1 MSRSLAGKTAVITG
15 VTSGIG
21 RATTFELCSAN
32 AQVVGIGR
40 NRLRL
45 EELAAE
51 LGSCFSF
58 IVADLAHG
66 ADRSRAIEALAAHP
80 GPIDVF
86 VSNAAECAYES
97 PLTVSSEMMARLFAV
112 NVTASVELCQALVPL
127 MSRGGQIVQLSSV
140 AARFMPNS
148 RFGPYAASK
157 AAIEQFTEALRLEL
171 HPRGIQVSLLRPGLV
186 DTAIYDK
193 VDGFAA
199 TRAKLVEQVPKW
211 LEAQDVAEAI
221 RWLLERPPHVVVSE
235 LTVLP
240 AGQTR

>member
-1 MSRSLAGKTAVITG
+1 MSRALAGKTVVITG

-21 RATTFELCSAN
+21 RATTLELCAAKAS
-32 AQVVGIGR
+32 VVGIGR
-40 NRLRL
+40 DRLKL
-45 EELAAE
+45 EAMAVE
-51 LGSCFSF
+51 LGAAFSF
-58 IVADLAHG
+58 VVADLAHAAERG
-66 ADRSRAIEALAAHP
+66 RAIEALRGRT
-80 GPIDVF
+80 GPVDVF
-86 VSNAAECAYES
+86 ISNAAECAYES
-97 PLTVSSEMMARLFAV
+97 PLTVGSETMARLFAV
-112 NVTASVELCQALVPL
+112 NVTACVELCQALVPL
-127 MSRGGQIVQLSSV
+127 MPKGGHVVQLSSV

-193 VDGFAA
+193 VEGFTS
-199 TRAKLVEQVPKW
+199 TREKLVEQIPKW
-211 LEAQDVAEAI
+211 LEAKDVADAI

>member
-1 MSRSLAGKTAVITG
+1 MSRALAGKTAVITG

-21 RATTFELCSAN
+21 RATTFELCA
-32 AQVVGIGR
+32 AKARVVGIGR
-40 NRLRL
+40 DRLKL
-45 EELAAE
+45 EAMAAE
-51 LGSCFSF
+51 LGASFSF
-58 IVADLAHG
+58 VVADLARADDRARAVETLEAQAG
-66 ADRSRAIEALAAHP
+66 AV
-80 GPIDVF
+80 DVF

-97 PLTVSSEMMARLFAV
+97 PLTVSSELFARLFAV
-112 NVTASVELCQALVPL
+112 NVTAAVELCQALVPL
-127 MSRGGQIVQLSSV
+127 MVKGGHVVQLSSV
-140 AARFMPNS
+140 AARFMPNA

-193 VDGFAA
+193 VEGFAS

-211 LEAQDVAEAI
+211 LEAKDVAEAI

>member
-1 MSRSLAGKTAVITG
+1 MSRAIAGKTAVITG

-32 AQVVGIGR
+32 ASVIGIGR
-40 NRLRL
+40 DRLKL
-45 EELAAE
+45 EAMASE
-51 LGSCFSF
+51 LGAAFSF
-58 IVADLAHG
+58 VVADLAQ
-66 ADRSRAIEALAAHP
+66 AEERSRAIQALKAQAASV
-80 GPIDVF
+80 DVF
-86 VSNAAECAYES
+86 VSNAAECAYDS
-97 PLTVSSEMMARLFAV
+97 PLTVSAETLARLFAV

-127 MSRGGQIVQLSSV
+127 MASGGQIIQLSSV

-193 VDGFAA
+193 VAGFAS
-199 TRAKLVEQVPKW
+199 TRERLIEQVPKW
-211 LEAQDVAEAI
+211 LEAKDIADAI

>member
-1 MSRSLAGKTAVITG
+1 MSRALAGKTVVITG

-32 AQVVGIGR
+32 ARVVGIGR
-40 NRLRL
+40 DRRKLAAI
-45 EELAAE
+45 AAE
-51 LGSCFSF
+51 LGASFSF
-58 IVADLAHG
+58 IVADLAH
-66 ADRSRAIEALAAHP
+66 ADERQRAVEALEAQS
-80 GPIDVF
+80 GPVDVF

-97 PLTVSSEMMARLFAV
+97 PLTVSAELLARLFAV
-112 NVTASVELCQALVPL
+112 NVTAAVELCQAIVPL
-127 MSRGGQIVQLSSV
+127 MPRGGQIVQLSSV
-140 AARFMPNS
+140 AVRFMPNS

-193 VDGFAA
+193 VEGFAS
-199 TRAKLVEQVPKW
+199 TREKLAEQVPKW
-211 LEAQDVAEAI
+211 LEAKDVADAI

>member
-1 MSRSLAGKTAVITG
+1 MSRAITGKTVVISG

-21 RATTFELCSAN
+21 RATTFDLCSAK
-32 AQVVGIGR
+32 ARVIGIGR
-40 NRLRL
+40 DPFKL
-45 EELAAE
+45 EAMAAQ
-51 LGSCFSF
+51 LGDSF
-58 IVADLAHG
+58 TFLVADLAH
-66 ADRSRAIEALAAHP
+66 ADERARTIRALEAQS

-86 VSNAAECAYES
+86 ISNAAECTYES
-97 PLTVSSEMMARLFAV
+97 PLTLSSETMARLFAV
-112 NVTASVELCQALVPL
+112 NVTACVELCQALVPF
-127 MSRGGQIVQLSSV
+127 MTRGGQIVQLSSV

-193 VDGFAA
+193 VAGFSA
-199 TRAKLVEQVPKW
+199 TREKLHEQVPKW
-211 LEAQDVAEAI
+211 LEAQDIADAI